1 MTYEEL
7 LLEAD
12 NQKLIVK
19 EKTIPGYGG
28 RICKN
33 RIAINK
39 GINTTTEKAC
49 ILAEELGHHFTSTG
63 NILDLSIVQ
72 NRKQERLARLWAYNK
87 QIGLGGL
94 IKAYEQGCKNKYEI
108 AEYLGVTESFL
119 QEAVSCY
126 HEKYGTFTQIDN
138 YVIYFEPLGILSFKE
153 IA

>member
-12 NQKLIVK
+12 NQELIVK
-19 EKTIPGYGG
+19 EKRIPGYGG

-49 ILAEELGHHFTSTG
+49 ILAEELGHYYTSTG

-72 NRKQERLARLWAYNK
+72 NRKQERLARLWAYSK
-87 QIGLGGL
+87 QIGLRGL

-108 AEYLGVTESFL
+108 AEYLEVTESFL
-119 QEAVSCY
+119 QEAVNCY
-126 HEKYGTFTQIDN
+126 HEKYGSFTKIDN